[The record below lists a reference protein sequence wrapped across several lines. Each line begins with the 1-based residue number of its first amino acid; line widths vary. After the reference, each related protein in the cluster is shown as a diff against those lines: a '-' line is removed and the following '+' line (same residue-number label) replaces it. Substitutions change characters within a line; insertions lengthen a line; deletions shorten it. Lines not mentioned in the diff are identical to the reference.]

1 MRWFFLSTDTRR
13 FIHQTTQKKDLFFLQ
28 ESTKKKL
35 QPIKFSLFPAGGT
48 RDRTK
53 EKKEKLFIKN

>member
-1 MRWFFLSTDTRR
+1 MIFSQKVLSTKP
-13 FIHQTTQKKDLFFLQ
+13 TQKKDLFFLQ

-53 EKKEKLFIKN
+53 EKKETLH

>member
-13 FIHQTTQKKDLFFLQ
+13 FIHQQAKRKIFFSCKRAQ
-28 ESTKKKL
+28 KKKL
-35 QPIKFSLFPAGGT
+35 QPIKFLLFPAGGT

-53 EKKEKLFIKN
+53 EKKETLH

>member
-1 MRWFFLSTDTRR
+1 VKRAD
-13 FIHQTTQKKDLFFLQ
+13 DFFLQ
-28 ESTKKKL
+28 IVLSTKHPKRKIFLSCKRAQKKSYSQL
-35 QPIKFSLFPAGGT
+35 NSFFAGGT

>member
-1 MRWFFLSTDTRR
+1 VKRDDDFFPPDS
-13 FIHQTTQKKDLFFLQ
+13 FIHQTQKKDLFFMK

-35 QPIKFSLFPAGGT
+35 QPIKFLLFPSAGGT

-53 EKKEKLFIKN
+53 EKKETLH

>member
-1 MRWFFLSTDTRR
+1 VKRADDFFPES
-13 FIHQTTQKKDLFFLQ
+13 FIHQTTQKKDLFFQQ

-35 QPIKFSLFPAGGT
+35 QPIKFLLFPAGGT

-53 EKKEKLFIKN
+53 EKKETLH